1 MSHPGLSID
10 HVLQPFLPYTKFLC
24 ALVPVPLE
32 LAKWTRVSLVAAKT
46 RVNPVKRLSLLRFER
61 IGTLAA
67 ARLNRFVQEGL
78 QLDNAPLHA
87 GVAVRSRWH
96 GCGRRLAGGVRV
108 LETLSGKSN
117 PDDLLIGGAS
127 LKRLARSSY

>member
-1 MSHPGLSID
+1 MRQGFASPDNVQAVLAGLRLKTSSGS
-10 HVLQPFLPYTKFLC
+10 
-24 ALVPVPLE
+24 A
-32 LAKWTRVSLVAAKT
+32 RVSLVAAKT

-61 IGTLAA
+61 IRILAA

-96 GCGRRLAGGVRV
+96 GCGRRLAVGVRV

-117 PDDLLIGGAS
+117 PDDLLSGGAS